1 MGVPEQ
7 RERLRGLTNLT
18 SLILGGTTI
27 TDAPHEFKTTT
38 NKIRFDDTWQSPD
51 RIVGVHA

>member
-27 TDAPHEFKTTT
+27 TDAGLERLKRLTKLERLFCEHSAHSVP
-38 NKIRFDDTWQSPD
+38 
-51 RIVGVHA
+51 